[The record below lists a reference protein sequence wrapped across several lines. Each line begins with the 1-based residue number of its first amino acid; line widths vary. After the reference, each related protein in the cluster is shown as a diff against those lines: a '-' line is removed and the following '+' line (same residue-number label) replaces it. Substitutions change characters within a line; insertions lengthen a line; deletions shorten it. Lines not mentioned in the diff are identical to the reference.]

1 MDKLTGI
8 HAVKEALEARR
19 PIDRIAIAKGRQDT
33 RVEEIEQLARKQG
46 VPVRF
51 EDRGQLDRLANS
63 KDHQGVVALAAARAA
78 ASLEDILANAN
89 AGHGQLGL
97 IVLLDG
103 VEDPHNLGAI
113 IRTTLAAGAHGVVIP
128 ERRAAGLTDTV
139 ARASA
144 GALAHLPV
152 AKVTNLVR
160 TMEELK
166 DAGYWL
172 VGLDEQGD
180 KNYTEVD
187 YTSPVGI
194 VLGSEGQGLHELTGK
209 RCDFVVSLPTT
220 GPIKSL
226 NVSVAAGVVL
236 FEAIRQQVVANDH
249 TLARFDGV
257 FVDFER
263 VRAVFQ
269 GIGDARGLGR
279 ELLRFS
285 NGNKPGAQLVRQ
297 NRSKNE
303 AARFD
308 PRYHVNRVALV
319 VFE

>member
-33 RVEEIEQLARKQG
+33 RVEEILQLARKQG

-51 EDRGQLDRLANS
+51 EDRGQIDRLANS

-89 AGHGQLGL
+89 SAVSGQLGL

-113 IRTTLAAGAHGVVIP
+113 VRTALAAGAHGVVIP

-166 DAGYWL
+166 EAGYWL

-180 KNYTEVD
+180 KDYTEVD

-194 VLGSEGQGLHELTGK
+194 VLGSEGQGLHELTRK
-209 RCDFVVSLPTT
+209 RCDFLVSLPTT
-220 GPIKSL
+220 GPVKSL

-236 FEAIRQQVVANDH
+236 FEALRQRN
-249 TLARFDGV
+249 ARS
-257 FVDFER
+257 R
-263 VRAVFQ
+263 
-269 GIGDARGLGR
+269 
-279 ELLRFS
+279 
-285 NGNKPGAQLVRQ
+285 N
-297 NRSKNE
+297 
-303 AARFD
+303 
-308 PRYHVNRVALV
+308 
-319 VFE
+319 